1 MADQPTLAQSIY
13 PDQPSAANPPA
24 APAPKPTS
32 ETAQKLY
39 GSTSEKPAK
48 LANGESPMGGQAKP
62 SATVI
67 GQGNPKAPPVERAA
81 DAPFNPEMVKIEGMQ
96 ADPALMGEFANSAK
110 ELGLGH
116 AGAEKLLQLHAKAQR
131 QADATMEQQ
140 SQTWQQETLAALPQH
155 DIQLVTG
162 LVRDP
167 NLTDPALREW
177 LESSPAGNWLP
188 LVRTLANWA
197 RAIRR

>member
-1 MADQPTLAQSIY
+1 MRAIAVPTTAGTGSECQSYALIADETTHQKMACGD
-13 PDQPSAANPPA
+13 
-24 APAPKPTS
+24 
-32 ETAQKLY
+32 
-39 GSTSEKPAK
+39 
-48 LANGESPMGGQAKP
+48 
-62 SATVI
+62 
-67 GQGNPKAPPVERAA
+67 PKAAPVERPA

-155 DIQLVTG
+155 DIQLLTG
-162 LVRDP
+162 AGPRSEPD
-167 NLTDPALREW
+167 R
-177 LESSPAGNWLP
+177 SSASGM
-188 LVRTLANWA
+188 A
-197 RAIRR
+197 

>member
-1 MADQPTLAQSIY
+1 MADQPTSLAQSIY
-13 PDQPSAANPPA
+13 PGIEGDKVATPPTA
-24 APAPKPTS
+24 QPTS
-32 ETAQKLY
+32 DAAQKLF
-39 GSTSEKPAK
+39 GNPPSNK
-48 LANGESPMGGQAKP
+48 LVDGKSSLGGQAKP

-67 GQGNPKAPPVERAA
+67 GQGDPKAPPIERPA
-81 DAPFNPEMVKIEGMQ
+81 DAPFNPEMVRIEGMQ

-116 AGAEKLLQLHAKAQR
+116 VGAEKLLQLHAKAQR

-140 SQTWQQETLAALPQH
+140 SQTWQQETLAALPEH
-155 DIQLVTG
+155 DIQTVTR

>member
-1 MADQPTLAQSIY
+1 MADTAPTSLAQSIY
-13 PDQPSAANPPA
+13 PDMQGDKATTPPTAQPTND
-24 APAPKPTS
+24 
-32 ETAQKLY
+32 TAQKLF
-39 GSTSEKPAK
+39 GNPPSNK
-48 LANGESPMGGQAKP
+48 LVDGKSSLGGQAKP
-62 SATVI
+62 SATVL
-67 GQGNPKAPPVERAA
+67 GQGDPKAPPVERPA

-96 ADPALMGEFANSAK
+96 SDPALMGEFSTAAK

-116 AGAEKLLQLHAKAQR
+116 AGAERLLQLHAKTR
-131 QADATMEQQ
+131 READAAMSRQ
-140 SQTWQQETLAALPQH
+140 SDAWQEETLAALPQH

-188 LVRTLANWA
+188 LVRSLANWA

>member
-1 MADQPTLAQSIY
+1 MADTAPTSLAQSIY
-13 PDQPSAANPPA
+13 PDMAGDKAAA
-24 APAPKPTS
+24 APPPTS
-32 ETAQKLY
+32 EIAQRLFGTPPSNKLVD
-39 GSTSEKPAK
+39 GKSS
-48 LANGESPMGGQAKP
+48 LGGQAKP

-67 GQGNPKAPPVERAA
+67 GQGDPKAPPVERPA

-140 SQTWQQETLAALPQH
+140 SQTWQRETLAALPQH

-167 NLTDPALREW
+167 SLTDPALREW

-188 LVRTLANWA
+188 LVRSLANWA

>member
-1 MADQPTLAQSIY
+1 MADQSTSLAQSIY
-13 PDQPSAANPPA
+13 PDMAGDKAATSAPQQPTNDA
-24 APAPKPTS
+24 
-32 ETAQKLY
+32 AQKLF
-39 GSTSEKPAK
+39 GNPPSNK
-48 LANGESPMGGQAKP
+48 LVDGKSSLGGQAKP
-62 SATVI
+62 SATVL
-67 GQGNPKAPPVERAA
+67 GQGDPKAPPVERPA

>member
-1 MADQPTLAQSIY
+1 MMADTAPTSLAQSLY
-13 PDQPSAANPPA
+13 PDMAGDKAAA
-24 APAPKPTS
+24 APPPTS
-32 ETAQKLY
+32 EIAAKLY
-39 GSTSEKPAK
+39 GNSPSNK
-48 LANGESPMGGQAKP
+48 LVDGKSSLGGQAKP

-67 GQGNPKAPPVERAA
+67 GQGDPKAPPVERPAG
-81 DAPFNPEMVKIEGMQ
+81 APFNPEMVKIEGMQ
-96 ADPALMGEFANSAK
+96 ADPTLMGEFAASAT

-140 SQTWQQETLAALPQH
+140 SQTWQQETLAALPPH
-155 DIQLVTG
+155 DIQTVTR

-167 NLTDPALREW
+167 SLTDPQLREW